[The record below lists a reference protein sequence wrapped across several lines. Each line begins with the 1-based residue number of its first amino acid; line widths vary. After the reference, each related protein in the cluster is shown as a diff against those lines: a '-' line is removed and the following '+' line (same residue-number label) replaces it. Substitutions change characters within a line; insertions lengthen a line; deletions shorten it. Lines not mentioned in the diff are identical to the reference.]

1 MPKWTEE
8 QQEAIESREQNLLI
22 SAAAGSGKTAV
33 LVERIVNLAVN
44 GEADIDKMMIVTFT
58 RAAAGEMRERI
69 LEAFNQKIAE
79 SDVNTDRIKRQINLI
94 GKSMIA
100 TIHSFCTSILRNYF
114 YEVELDP
121 NFRVLE
127 TMEAGIM
134 KQEALEEVLE
144 EEYEKQSEDFI
155 KLVEMFT
162 GDRDDAE
169 IENIIMRTHSFIQS
183 QPEPYKWL
191 SEKVEKFNMNEEEL
205 IISDWYNIVIE
216 SMKMKIENAADMLK
230 SAIKTAEMLDGPEP
244 YLENLIPEYE
254 AVENALE
261 MICDIDESG
270 NHKFNQ
276 ESITNALNWIE
287 FNRLKTAKKS
297 DYSEDLIELAKEY
310 RDSAK
315 KEIEEL
321 KKKVEDIDI
330 ESQTIILN
338 RMYGPMKYLSEI
350 IEKFDQRYSEK
361 KAERGSLDFND
372 LEHKTLKVL
381 ENEEIQKSLRARF
394 DYIFVDEYQDSNI
407 VQETIVNR
415 IKRENNLFLVGDVKQ
430 SIYRFRLAD
439 PTLFMDKYKSFN
451 KENSPKN
458 MDFEGYQSEPEKIGT
473 EFYES
478 EAGNLGLD
486 ADESIKSD
494 ENREADNVSA
504 NTSVDNRL
512 NKRID
517 LAKNF
522 RSRADVLE
530 WTNFIFKNIMSEEL
544 GEIEYDES
552 AYLYTGAE
560 YESEYD
566 TKTEINIVESE
577 ELEDADDYINELRKE
592 EVEAKL
598 IAEKIKELKKLKTY
612 DAKKK
617 EYRNVENKDIVILM
631 RSIKNRADKYEEI
644 LLSEDIPVYTDADK
658 GYFSAVEVKVF
669 LNLLNI
675 IDNKRQD
682 IPLISTMKSFVGGF
696 SLEELS
702 EIRLFSKEG
711 YFYDAV
717 FKYIEENDDSL
728 SKKLKEFLGRISEW
742 KKMSRFYKLD
752 EFIWKVMIESD
763 YYYYVGSLNNGKQ
776 RQANLELLVDKAN
789 EVEKSSISGL
799 FNFLRFSD
807 RIKDIDSDMGAAKIL
822 GENENVVRI
831 MSIHKS
837 KGLEFPFVICAGL
850 GNLFNTRDVRSNLL
864 FHKDLGVG
872 IDYVDIDERY
882 KMSTISKRAIIEKIK
897 IETLS
902 EEMRILYVAMTRAK
916 DKLILFGTVKDAS
929 KLIDAEKLT
938 NEVVDPHATGK
949 RNEIPLSKL
958 LSARSFIEWIAMAIE
973 ADSSYKNYSLNIRGR
988 ENISISEKA
997 KDIRKENL
1005 RKIIKDSKSSEV
1017 RESLYTKRLNWKYP
1031 FIDETKMQSR
1041 FGVTAFLE
1049 NEDNQSR
1056 IEETVE
1062 VPSFMESESEPTAA
1076 EVGTA
1081 VHAILERLS
1090 FKRDWEKNE
1099 IISEAEI
1106 LVEKELITE
1115 SEFEKINFEAVESFF
1130 KSELY
1135 QRIKASDN
1143 IRKEQSFVYK
1153 ISDIGG
1159 DIYLQGTIDC
1169 SFEEDDG
1176 LIIVDYKTDRSSSE
1190 RYFNEMYSEQ
1200 LKLYEEAMEDI
1211 TGKKVKEKYIYAL
1224 FTGKLIKVD

>member
-1 MPKWTEE
+1 MPKWTDE
-8 QQEAIESREQNLLI
+8 QQEAIENRGQNLLI

-33 LVERIVNLAVN
+33 LVERIVNLAIN

-69 LEAFNQKIAE
+69 LEAFNNKIAE
-79 SDVNTDRIKRQINLI
+79 PNSNSEIIKRQINLI

-155 KLVEMFT
+155 KLIEMFT
-162 GDRDDAE
+162 GDRDDSE

-191 SEKVEKFNMNEEEL
+191 SKKVEKFNMTESEL
-205 IISDWYNIVIE
+205 ENSDWYNIVME

-230 SAIKTAEMLDGPEP
+230 SAMKVAEMLDGPEP
-244 YLENLIPEYE
+244 YLDNLIPEYE
-254 AVENALE
+254 AVENVLE
-261 MICDIDESG
+261 IFSEIENSDIDRLDNAGDINSFSDK
-270 NHKFNQ
+270 KFSQ
-276 ESITNALNWIE
+276 QSVINALDFIE
-287 FNRLKTAKKS
+287 FKRLKTAKKT
-297 DYSEDLIELAKEY
+297 DYSEDLIELSKGY

-315 KEIEEL
+315 KEIEDL
-321 KKKVEDIDI
+321 KKNIEDIDI
-330 ESQTIILN
+330 QNQTEILN

-350 IEKFDQRYSEK
+350 IEKFDNRYSEK

-372 LEHKTLKVL
+372 LEHKTLKIL
-381 ENEEIQKSLRARF
+381 ENEDIQESLRERF

-415 IKRENNLFLVGDVKQ
+415 IKREDNLFLVGDVKQ

-439 PTLFMDKYKSFN
+439 PTLFVDKYKRFS
-451 KENSPKN
+451 KDSDREKLYYQNST
-458 MDFEGYQSEPEKIGT
+458 SE
-473 EFYES
+473 S
-478 EAGNLGLD
+478 
-486 ADESIKSD
+486 SD
-494 ENREADNVSA
+494 ERENCLNS
-504 NTSVDNRL
+504 L

-530 WTNFIFKNIMSEEL
+530 WTNFIFKNIMSEKL

-552 AYLYTGAE
+552 AYLYTGAD
-560 YESEYD
+560 YENEYD
-566 TKTEINIVESE
+566 TRTEVNIVESDE
-577 ELEDADDYINELRKE
+577 IEDADDYINELRKE

-612 DAKKK
+612 DAKKR

-644 LLSEDIPVYTDADK
+644 LLNEDIPVYTDADK
-658 GYFSAVEVKVF
+658 GYFTAVEVKVF

-702 EIRLFSKEG
+702 DIRLFSKEG

-717 FKYIEENDDSL
+717 FKYIEENEDELSL
-728 SKKLKEFLGRISEW
+728 KLKEFLDRISNW

-789 EVEKSSISGL
+789 EIEKTSVSGL

-850 GNLFNTRDVRSNLL
+850 GNLFNTRDTRSNLL

-872 IDYVDIDERY
+872 IDYVDIEERY
-882 KMSTISKRAIIEKIK
+882 KMSTISKRAIIEKIR

-929 KLIDAEKLT
+929 KIIDTDRFMSQE
-938 NEVVDPHATGK
+938 NSQDISQDNSPEISNGK
-949 RNEIPLSKL
+949 VSRKESSIPLSKL
-958 LSARSFIEWIAMAIE
+958 LSARSFIDWIAMSIE
-973 ADSSYKNYSLNIRGR
+973 SDTSYKNYIVNIRGR
-988 ENISISEKA
+988 EDVSIAEKA

-1005 RKIIKDSKSSEV
+1005 KKIIEESKTSDV
-1017 RESLYTKRLNWKYP
+1017 KESIYIDRLNWKYP
-1031 FIDETKMQSR
+1031 FADETEMQSR
-1041 FGVTAFLE
+1041 FGVTAFLA
-1049 NEDNQSR
+1049 NEDNKSR

-1062 VPSFMESESEPTAA
+1062 LPKFMEEDREPTAA
-1076 EVGTA
+1076 EIGTS
-1081 VHAILERLS
+1081 VHAILENLS
-1090 FKRDWEKNE
+1090 FRKDWTKEE
-1099 IISEAEI
+1099 LILEAEK
-1106 LVEKELITE
+1106 LVARELITE
-1115 SEFEKINFEAVESFF
+1115 YEFERINFDSIISFF
-1130 KSELY
+1130 ESELY
-1135 QRIKASDN
+1135 DRIKNSDN

-1169 SFEEDDG
+1169 SFEEDG
-1176 LIIVDYKTDRSSSE
+1176 ELVLLDYKTDRSTSD

-1211 TGKKVKEKYIYAL
+1211 TKKKVKEKYIYAL
-1224 FTGKLIKVD
+1224 FTGKLIKVV